1 MSRLDRTEVAAPDA
15 GDAGLEIDVLLTRMR
30 AGDREAAAQF
40 IQVYGS
46 RVRRR
51 VRGKLGRPMR
61 RLFDSQEILST
72 VSRRLDDY
80 VRGGKLEA
88 VREEQ
93 LWALVFRMAEN
104 ALVDKSR
111 IFQRLQRV
119 EDCDGPFAR
128 DMLRRLEDAEAQ
140 QSDGAQIEVD
150 QALRCLDDL
159 TDRQILTL
167 WLNGDSHNAIA
178 QHVGIAPTAVRK
190 RWQKIKGR
198 LRDEFL
204 GETEQSCPAG

>member
-1 MSRLDRTEVAAPDA
+1 MSRLDRTEVATSSADDA
-15 GDAGLEIDVLLTRMR
+15 GVAIDALLTRMR

-88 VREEQ
+88 VREDQ
-93 LWALVFRMAEN
+93 LWALVFRIAEN

-119 EDCDGPFAR
+119 EDSDGPFAR
-128 DMLRRLEDAEAQ
+128 DLLRRLEVAEAQ
-140 QSDGAQIEVD
+140 HSDGAQIEVD

-159 TDRQILTL
+159 IDRQILTS
-167 WLNGDSHNAIA
+167 WLSGDSHNDIA
-178 QHVGIAPTAVRK
+178 QQVGIAPTGIRK
-190 RWQKIKGR
+190 RWQKIKAR
-198 LRDEFL
+198 LRDEFF
-204 GETEQSCPAG
+204 GGKEESWPAG